1 MGANQL
7 TVQRLKMELLN
18 KENHSQS
25 PNDAPEKR
33 RCHRYPFS
41 SAVEATDIRGNTRI
55 TGRISDISGS
65 GCYMDT
71 ISPFIAATAVTLT
84 ITRGNESFKTQA
96 KVVYSQSGMGMGLLF
111 TTAEAEELRMLGM
124 WLGEL
129 AGAGQRQPSA
139 PNIELQSDTPKSTGY
154 DLRDVFSELIT
165 LLRRKNVLIDSE
177 AEALLRKLS
186 KSLG

>member
-1 MGANQL
+1 
-7 TVQRLKMELLN
+7 
-18 KENHSQS
+18 
-25 PNDAPEKR
+25 
-33 RCHRYPFS
+33 
-41 SAVEATDIRGNTRI
+41 
-55 TGRISDISGS
+55 
-65 GCYMDT
+65 MDT

-111 TTAEAEELRMLGM
+111 TTAETEELRMLGM

-129 AGAGQRQPSA
+129 AGGEQRQKTAS
-139 PNIELQSDTPKSTGY
+139 NGELQSDTPKSTGY
-154 DLRDVFSELIT
+154 ELRDIFEELIT

>member
-1 MGANQL
+1 
-7 TVQRLKMELLN
+7 MEVLS
-18 KENHSQS
+18 KKDHSQI
-25 PNDAPEKR
+25 PENPAEKR
-33 RCHRYPFS
+33 RCPRYPFS

-111 TTAEAEELRMLGM
+111 TTAETEELRMLGM

-129 AGAGQRQPSA
+129 AGGEQRQKTAS
-139 PNIELQSDTPKSTGY
+139 NGELQSDTPKSTGY
-154 DLRDVFSELIT
+154 ELRDIFEELIT

>member
-1 MGANQL
+1 MKVL
-7 TVQRLKMELLN
+7 SK
-18 KENHSQS
+18 KDYSQV
-25 PNDAPEKR
+25 PADPVEKR
-33 RCHRYPFS
+33 RCPRYPFS

-71 ISPFIAATAVTLT
+71 ISPFIAATTVTLT
-84 ITRGNESFKTQA
+84 ITRGNESFKTHA

-129 AGAGQRQPSA
+129 SGGEQDQKTA
-139 PNIELQSDTPKSTGY
+139 PNGQLQSDTPKSTGY
-154 DLRDVFSELIT
+154 ELRDILEELII

-186 KSLG
+186 KWQNEPKAFL